1 MRQMVPQTSPH
12 QQSITNM
19 EINPFQRDFEEQTL
33 RSLYRKMKKTSKAR
47 FNAAT
52 RLRRHQRFSLWSLAF
67 VSAGLIIL
75 RLLSVFQMRG
85 QISEPVFSFIEIV
98 LALFVLVISL
108 LLSANDFSDQAEKMH
123 RCALELN
130 VLCHEILPA
139 CADGS
144 DHSLFA
150 PTLQKYST
158 ILNSYANH
166 ANIDFALV
174 KLELPSE
181 YPLRFLQR
189 CRIHFAYWLH
199 YSVYGLLIALLGG
212 VFVFIFAW

>member
-1 MRQMVPQTSPH
+1 MD
-12 QQSITNM
+12 
-19 EINPFQRDFEEQTL
+19 NPFQRDFEEQTL

-52 RLRRHQRFSLWSLAF
+52 RLGRHQRFSLWSLSF

-85 QISEPVFSFIEIV
+85 RISEPLFSFIEIV
-98 LALFVLVISL
+98 VALFVLVLSV
-108 LLSANDFSDQAEKMH
+108 LLSANDFSDKAEKMH

-139 CADGS
+139 CS
-144 DHSLFA
+144 DSEDQSLFA

-158 ILNSYANH
+158 ILNSYPNH

-174 KLELPSE
+174 KLELRSE
-181 YPLRFLQR
+181 YPLGFLQR
-189 CRIHFAYWLH
+189 CQTRLAYTLH
-199 YSVYGLLIALLGG
+199 YSVYGLLIVILTA
-212 VFVFIFAW
+212 VFVYIYAF